1 LVIDTRGLGITP
13 VMVPKILDEDA
24 REVYGSAFVSREYAV
39 QQGMSGYSKDL
50 AAAQSNQRVAD
61 NPLTV
66 KGLRTE
72 GVQHSDV
79 IISNVDA
86 SRLRSAS
93 ENLSF
98 MKKCRVIIVV
108 E

>member
-1 LVIDTRGLGITP
+1 
-13 VMVPKILDEDA
+13 MC
-24 REVYGSAFVSREYAV
+24 
-39 QQGMSGYSKDL
+39 GYSKGL
-50 AAAQSNQRVAD
+50 AKSQNNLRVGD

>member
-1 LVIDTRGLGITP
+1 
-13 VMVPKILDEDA
+13 
-24 REVYGSAFVSREYAV
+24 
-39 QQGMSGYSKDL
+39 MSGYSKDL
-50 AAAQSNQRVAD
+50 EKAQNNQRVVD

-72 GVQHSDV
+72 GAEHSDV

-86 SRLRSAS
+86 GRLRSAS

>member
-1 LVIDTRGLGITP
+1 
-13 VMVPKILDEDA
+13 MAPKILDKNA

-39 QQGMSGYSKDL
+39 QQGMCGYSKDL
-50 AAAQSNQRVAD
+50 EKAQSDLRVGD

-66 KGLRTE
+66 KGLRT
-72 GVQHSDV
+72 GGAQNSDV

-98 MKKCRVIIVV
+98 MKKCRVILVV

>member
-1 LVIDTRGLGITP
+1 LVIDTRGLKIKP

-50 AAAQSNQRVAD
+50 SAAQSDQRVAD
-61 NPLTV
+61 HPLTV
-66 KGLRTE
+66 KGLRTA
-72 GVQHSDV
+72 GVEHSDIV
-79 IISNVDA
+79 ISNTDA
-86 SRLRSAS
+86 HRLRSAS

-98 MKKCRVIIVV
+98 MRKCRVIIVV

>member
-1 LVIDTRGLGITP
+1 
-13 VMVPKILDEDA
+13 MVPKILDEDA

-61 NPLTV
+61 HPLTV
-66 KGLRTE
+66 KGLRTG
-72 GVQHSDV
+72 GVGHSDI
-79 IISNVDA
+79 IISNTDA
-86 SRLRSAS
+86 HRLRSAS

-98 MKKCRVIIVV
+98 MRKCRVIIVV
-108 E
+108 D